1 MTPRVYIT
9 QESPRFNYT
18 PAERFGEVRFL
29 TANDISP
36 IANSLLNAQTIA
48 AVRTQLSDF
57 NADIDYLAPSGSP
70 IITGIA
76 MAILHERFDNF
87 RVLRWSNVDR
97 EYVVV
102 SVSLR

>member
-1 MTPRVYIT
+1 MEPKVFIT

-18 PAERFGEVRFL
+18 PAEKFGAVQFL

-36 IANSLLNAQTIA
+36 IANSLINVQTIDA
-48 AVRTQLSDF
+48 IRAGLRGF
-57 NADIDYLAPSGSP
+57 NPETDYLAPSGSP
-70 IITGIA
+70 IVTGIA
-76 MAILHERFDNF
+76 MAILHERFDHF

-102 SVSLR
+102 PLNLQ